1 MKCYEIKSKSDVS
14 EIWLYEEI
22 GFWGVGAKDFMA
34 ELNAIK
40 SPKIEMHINSPGG
53 EVFDGIAIYNGIK
66 NHAAKVE
73 TFIDGIAA
81 SIASVIAL
89 AGDTVT
95 MAENAMFMMHN
106 PSGLVLG
113 GANDMRKVADSLDKI
128 RDSMVGVY
136 VSKSKKSD
144 TEIISMLDDESW
156 LNADEAKEAGFA
168 DVVGGKKDMTAC
180 AKFLPVMA
188 KMGFKHIPNDLTAT
202 KVLPSERDLE
212 RILRDAGCSLKQ
224 AKSILAK
231 GYTGD
236 LRDVDPP
243 VVIPSATAP
252 LRDVEQPKPAR
263 TDRWTELYIRAER
276 QVPSNN

>member
-1 MKCYEIKSKSDVS
+1 MKCYEIKCKEEIS

-40 SPKIEMHINSPGG
+40 SPRIEMHINSPGG

-66 NHAAKVE
+66 NHAAKVT

-113 GANDMRKVADSLDKI
+113 DANDMRKVADSLDKI
-128 RDSMVGVY
+128 RDSMVTVY
-136 VSKSKKSD
+136 TAKSKKSD
-144 TEIISMLDDESW
+144 AEIISMMDGESW
-156 LNADEAKEAGFA
+156 LDADEAKEAGFA
-168 DVVGGKKDMTAC
+168 DVVSGKKDMAAC

-188 KMGFKHIPNDLTAT
+188 KMGFKHIPNDLAA
-202 KVLPSERDLE
+202 KKEMPSERDLE
-212 RILRDAGCSLKQ
+212 RILRDVGCSLKQ

-231 GYTGD
+231 GYTDD
-236 LRDVDPP
+236 LRDVDAS
-243 VVIPSATAP
+243 VVIPPVAVP

-263 TDRWTELYIRAER
+263 RDRWSELYIRAER
-276 QVPSNN
+276 EIPSTN

>member
-1 MKCYEIKSKSDVS
+1 MKCYEIKAKNDVS

-66 NHAAKVE
+66 NHTAKVT

-89 AGDTVT
+89 AGDTVN

-128 RDSMVGVY
+128 RDSMVTVY
-136 VSKSKKSD
+136 AAKSKKGD
-144 TEIISMLDDESW
+144 AEIIAMLDDESW

-168 DVVGGKKDMTAC
+168 DAISGKMDMAAC
-180 AKFLPVMA
+180 AKFLPVMT

-202 KVLPSERDLE
+202 KVLPSERELE

-236 LRDVDPP
+236 LRDADP
-243 VVIPSATAP
+243 STP
-252 LRDVEQPKPAR
+252 LRDVEVPKPAR
-263 TDRWTELYIRAER
+263 TDRWTELYIKAER
-276 QVPSNN
+276 QIPSNN